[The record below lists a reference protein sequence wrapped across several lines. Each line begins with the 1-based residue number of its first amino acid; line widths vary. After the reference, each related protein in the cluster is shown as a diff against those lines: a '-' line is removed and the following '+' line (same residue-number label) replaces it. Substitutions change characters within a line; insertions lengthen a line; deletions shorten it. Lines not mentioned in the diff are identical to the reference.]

1 MKIDCE
7 CGYVIYDSSDCISY
21 KASFIAD
28 LDSFDLCD
36 KVEEQIKKLV
46 VNIEYTASNKI
57 DVDVLIED
65 TMIDLSE
72 NIIDYYG
79 RRPIY
84 QCSGCGRLFVDDNQF
99 HTHVFIPQD
108 DSVPKN
114 LLRSIEGD
122 EWKFNPD

>member
-1 MKIDCE
+1 MLIAATVPHNSRKC
-7 CGYVIYDSSDCISY
+7 C
-21 KASFIAD
+21 IAD
-28 LDSFDLCD
+28 QDSFDLCD

-46 VNIEYTASNKI
+46 ANIEYAASNKI

-79 RRPIY
+79 RRTIY

-99 HTHVFIPQD
+99 DTHVFIPQD

-114 LLRSIEGD
+114 LLRSIEDD